1 MKPGSIRPFEGWY
14 SRTRTEEDRGAHR
27 DVHQKTTGVES
38 PSGDEGPGNGGLHDH
53 PHRPAGGSA
62 TALRAVPAAMP
73 EGPQHAK
80 EEGVAGSIDAEVA
93 IEAALLAA
101 PGGVPAVRVTSGGFS
116 VGRALGTSDDG
127 VVQYGSETGAG
138 AELAGDGSPVWA
150 ELEERS
156 DDCEAGGAVRVEAP
170 DAAAS
175 TSDWHR

>member
-38 PSGDEGPGNGGLHDH
+38 PYGDEGRGNGGLHDH

-80 EEGVAGSIDAEVA
+80 EEGVAGSIVLGGDTLCVRFAMPGG
-93 IEAALLAA
+93 AA
-101 PGGVPAVRVTSGGFS
+101 P
-116 VGRALGTSDDG
+116 
-127 VVQYGSETGAG
+127 
-138 AELAGDGSPVWA
+138 
-150 ELEERS
+150 
-156 DDCEAGGAVRVEAP
+156 
-170 DAAAS
+170 
-175 TSDWHR
+175 